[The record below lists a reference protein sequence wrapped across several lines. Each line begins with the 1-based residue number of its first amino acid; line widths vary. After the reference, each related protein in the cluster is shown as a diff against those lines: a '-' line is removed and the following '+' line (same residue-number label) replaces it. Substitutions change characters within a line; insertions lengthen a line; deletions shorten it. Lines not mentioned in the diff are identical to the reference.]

1 MTTKNTEERRAITE
15 ERDRATRKVVEQAA
29 KIARLQAEAK
39 TAGDRIEQ
47 ALKWRDNRILFLQD
61 QLAEQAIETASLKR
75 QIASMQ
81 IEYQQ
86 QLDDL
91 QVELNRQLTAEN
103 RVVAVILS
111 DHAGKPL
118 HATI

>member
-1 MTTKNTEERRAITE
+1 MTTKTFEI
-15 ERDRATRKVVEQAA
+15 
-29 KIARLQAEAK
+29 
-39 TAGDRIEQ
+39 
-47 ALKWRDNRILFLQD
+47 
-61 QLAEQAIETASLKR
+61 ASLKR

-86 QLDDL
+86 QLDDKDARIVELLDGIVSLHDRLAAVAVERDDL

-103 RVVAVILS
+103 RVVAVVLS